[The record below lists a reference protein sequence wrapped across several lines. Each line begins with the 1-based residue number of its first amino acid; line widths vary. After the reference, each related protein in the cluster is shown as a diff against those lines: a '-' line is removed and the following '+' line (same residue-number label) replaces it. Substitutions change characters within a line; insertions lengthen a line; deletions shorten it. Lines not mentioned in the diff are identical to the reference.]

1 MPKNTREGRG
11 LRYCMVVVAI
21 GIGVASMTG
30 CATDS
35 PTPASTMTQEQ
46 VKSNADKSFER
57 LKQEEKN
64 RAVGSGAAPY

>member
-1 MPKNTREGRG
+1 MLKSIMAKIAGRYAVAV
-11 LRYCMVVVAI
+11 LAI
-21 GIGVASMTG
+21 GAGIVSAVG

-35 PTPASTMTQEQ
+35 PQPAPTMTQEQ

-64 RAVGSGAAPY
+64 RDTGSGPAPY

>member
-1 MPKNTREGRG
+1 MFKKIMGRS
-11 LRYCMVVVAI
+11 CMIVVVLGT
-21 GIGVASMTG
+21 GIVGATG

-35 PTPASTMTQEQ
+35 PQSTSTMTPEQ

-64 RAVGSGAAPY
+64 RAVGSGPAPY

>member
-1 MPKNTREGRG
+1 MLQKIMKRIGG
-11 LRYCMVVVAI
+11 SHCVALVAI
-21 GIGVASMTG
+21 GIGVASVTG

-35 PTPASTMTQEQ
+35 PKPVSGMTQEQ

-64 RAVGSGAAPY
+64 RTVGSGAASY